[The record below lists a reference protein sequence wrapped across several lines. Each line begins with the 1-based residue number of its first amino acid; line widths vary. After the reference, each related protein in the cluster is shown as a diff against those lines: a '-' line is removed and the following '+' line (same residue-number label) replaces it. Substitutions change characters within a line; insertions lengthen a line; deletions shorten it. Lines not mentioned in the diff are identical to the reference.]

1 MEEIT
6 MAEEKKKDRSEYMR
20 QYYQKNR
27 EKLLAEHNRWG
38 KENRER
44 NTENRRK
51 ARERQKRAAN
61 PGDILDALDA
71 IQKE

>member
-1 MEEIT
+1 MEGVT
-6 MAEEKKKDRSEYMR
+6 MAEEKKRDRTEYQR
-20 QYYQKNR
+20 QYYLKNR

-51 ARERQKRAAN
+51 AREKKKRAAN

-71 IQKE
+71 ITKE